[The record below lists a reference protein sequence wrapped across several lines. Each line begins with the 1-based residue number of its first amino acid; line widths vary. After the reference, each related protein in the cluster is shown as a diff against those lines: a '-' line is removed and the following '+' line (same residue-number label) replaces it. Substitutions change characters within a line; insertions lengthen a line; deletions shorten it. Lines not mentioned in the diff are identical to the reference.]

1 MIVVAMG
8 LITESLLIPAFGGE
22 LPPHQQAIFA
32 LGTLAMA
39 ALAAGANV
47 INDYF
52 DVAEDRVNRPD
63 RTFVGRVITRRQTL
77 ALNYTLTGIAVLS
90 SLALQQLQRALC
102 PPSGLSSWAFFFGAI
117 PLGSNGASCAATSS
131 SLCPWG
137 NCHCGAWRCWNP
149 VPSTGGWNI

>member
-1 MIVVAMG
+1 MAKQRQVTDSAAWAGIRLIRPWNVLMIVVAMG

-52 DVAEDRVNRPD
+52 DVAEDRINRPE
-63 RTFVGRVITRRQTL
+63 
-77 ALNYTLTGIAVLS
+77 
-90 SLALQQLQRALC
+90 
-102 PPSGLSSWAFFFGAI
+102 
-117 PLGSNGASCAATSS
+117 
-131 SLCPWG
+131 
-137 NCHCGAWRCWNP
+137 
-149 VPSTGGWNI
+149 